1 MGPIRR
7 PAWKGVN
14 VLPKE
19 HIRLGKVFGIPIQVD
34 LSWILIFL
42 WLSWSLAGGYFPRN
56 HPNWSLG
63 LYWFLGV
70 ITSLLFFGSVLLHE
84 LGHSLVARSQGVPV
98 RSITLFIFGGA
109 AEITEEP
116 SSPSREIAMALV
128 GPGISVALGLVFMAV
143 YALAGLFSEPVKAVA
158 LYLGGI
164 NISLG
169 LFNLIPG
176 FPLDG
181 GRVLRAILWRA
192 YGNLTLA
199 TQWATRV
206 GQVVAYGFMIF
217 GIFRAFTG
225 DWIGGLWIAF
235 IGLFLDGAARSAY
248 MQMTLNNLLEG
259 HVAAE
264 VMTSDCLWVPPQLT
278 LDLLVEH
285 YILRQNR
292 RCYLVGQP
300 DRVLGLL
307 TVHHVQQVPRPNWPN
322 TRVEQVFVPL
332 ERLRT
337 VTLETPLREV
347 LQHMTAEGVNQLPVM
362 DGGRLVGMVTRE
374 NLITF
379 IQNRSLLNTK

>member
-1 MGPIRR
+1 M
-7 PAWKGVN
+7 
-14 VLPKE
+14 LPKE
-19 HIRLGKVFGIPIQVD
+19 HIRLGKIWGIPIQVD

-42 WLSWSLAGGYFPRN
+42 WVSWSLAGGYFPRN
-56 HPNWSLG
+56 YPNWSLG
-63 LYWFLGV
+63 LYWVLGV
-70 ITSLLFFGSVLLHE
+70 ATSLLFFGSVLLHE

-116 SSPSREIAMALV
+116 SSPHKEIVMALV
-128 GPGISVALGLVFMAV
+128 GPAISIGLGGVFMAI
-143 YALAGLFSEPVKAVA
+143 YALAGLFSEPIKAVA
-158 LYLGGI
+158 FYLGGI
-164 NISLG
+164 NFTLG

-181 GRVLRAILWRA
+181 GRVLRAILWRLQ
-192 YGNLTLA
+192 GNLVSA
-199 TQWATRV
+199 TQWASRV
-206 GQVVAYGFMIF
+206 GQAVAYGFMVF

-225 DWIGGLWIAF
+225 DWISGLWIAF

-300 DRVLGLL
+300 DRVLGLV
-307 TVHHVQQVPRPNWPN
+307 TVHQVQQVPRPNWPE
-322 TRVEQVFVPL
+322 TRIEQIYMPL

-337 VTLETPLREV
+337 VGLETPLREV
-347 LQHMTAEGVNQLPVM
+347 LQHMTADGVNQLPVM
-362 DGGRLVGMVTRE
+362 DSGRLVGMVTRE

-379 IQNRSLLNTK
+379 IQNRSLFGAR